1 MPPADDT
8 RGGRFAP
15 ATGDLGERLRELA
28 LLYDTAPIGLA
39 FLTPDCRLMQI
50 NQQLAAIF
58 GTSAREQFGRSV
70 RETVPQI
77 ADEVERIVAGILR
90 TGEPVTG
97 YEMTGQQ
104 PDAINANR
112 VWLTNWHP
120 LKAGDGGII
129 GINVLAEEITE
140 RKRVEQEMRARTEA
154 LAQRVA
160 DQAQERERIWMVSED
175 LLAVA
180 DLGGRFIS
188 INPAWMTTLGWG
200 EKDLIGQTSGWL
212 LHPDDRERTRIET
225 EQLAAG
231 RPTQRF
237 ENRYRDRE
245 GAYHWLSWTAVPA
258 DGRIYATARDVTE
271 LKQAE
276 QALRGMQREL
286 ARAAHLSTMG
296 TMAASIAHEINQP
309 LAAIVTNAQTGL
321 RWLGNAQPDLEEIR
335 AALKRIVDDGR
346 RAAEVIT
353 GIRAMFG
360 KESRAKSLINVN
372 ELIRGVLGLVQGEL
386 TAQKVALHLD
396 LQDPLPAVA
405 AERVQLQQVILN
417 LVTNAIEAMADV
429 TGRERMLAVR
439 TQLDE
444 PHGILVAIEDSG
456 TGIEESNAERIF
468 ESFFTT
474 KPSGMG
480 MGLSICRSIVQAHGG
495 RLWASAR
502 NPEGSIFH
510 VRLPI
515 D

>member
-1 MPPADDT
+1 MAPADQT
-8 RGGRFAP
+8 QGQTP
-15 ATGDLGERLRELA
+15 TGAAIGPNEQLRELA

-39 FLTPDCRLMQI
+39 FLTPDCRLVQI
-50 NQQLAAIF
+50 NQRLAEIF
-58 GTSAREQFGRSV
+58 GTSAREQFGRPV

-77 ADEVERIVAGILR
+77 AGEVERIVGSILS

-97 YEMTGQQ
+97 FEMTGQQ
-104 PDAINANR
+104 PDRINANR

-120 LKAGDGGII
+120 LKSADGSIL
-129 GINVLAEEITE
+129 GINVVAEEITE
-140 RKRVEQEMRARTEA
+140 RKHAEEAMRERAEA

-180 DLGGRFIS
+180 DLTGRFIS
-188 INPAWMTTLGWG
+188 INPAWTVTLGWG
-200 EKDLIGQTSGWL
+200 EADLIGKTSGWL
-212 LHPDDRERTRIET
+212 LHPDDRERTRVET
-225 EQLAAG
+225 AALASG
-231 RPTQRF
+231 RPTLRF
-237 ENRYRDRE
+237 ENRYRDWQ
-245 GAYHWLSWTAVPA
+245 GSYHWLSWTAVRA
-258 DGRIYATARDVTE
+258 DERIYAVARDVTE

-276 QALRGMQREL
+276 QALRSMQREL

-321 RWLGNAQPDLEEIR
+321 RWLGNPQPDLEEIR

-346 RAAEVIT
+346 RAAEVIA

-360 KESRAKSLINVN
+360 KEARAKSLINVN
-372 ELIRGVLGLVQGEL
+372 DLIRGVLALVQGEL
-386 TAQKVALHLD
+386 TAQRVALHLD
-396 LQDPLPAVA
+396 LHDPLPAVA

-417 LVTNAIEAMADV
+417 LVTNAIEAMATV
-429 TGRERMLAVR
+429 TERERMLAVR

-444 PHGILVAIEDSG
+444 SHGILVAIEDSG
-456 TGIEESNAERIF
+456 TGIEESNRERIF

-474 KPSGMG
+474 KPAGMG

-495 RLWASAR
+495 ELWASPR
-502 NPEGSIFH
+502 TPDGSIFQ
-510 VRLPI
+510 VRLPVS
-515 D
+515 